1 VMRHDMALVLRMCKA
16 VLMAS
21 IGCWSTLVAFDNIT
35 DYGSNLQFVQHVLE
49 MDTTF
54 PGNSG
59 MWRAIDWVPLHH
71 FIYALIITAEMAVGV
86 LAGLSAARML
96 LARHRPDQFRQAKAL
111 GAGAL
116 TLGIVLW
123 LVGFEVIG
131 GEWFLM
137 WQSRAW
143 NAQEAAFRF
152 VVVLSLTLIFVC
164 QDE

>member
-1 VMRHDMALVLRMCKA
+1 MRWDMVFVLRISKA

-21 IGCWSTLVAFDNIT
+21 IGAWSTLVAFDNIT

-59 MWRAIDWVPLHH
+59 MWRAIGWAPLHH
-71 FIYALIITAEMAVGV
+71 FVYALIITAELAVGV
-86 LAGLSAARML
+86 LAALSAVGML
-96 LARHRPDQFRQAKAL
+96 LARHRPDSFRQAKAL
-111 GAGAL
+111 GVGAL
-116 TLGIVLW
+116 TLGIMLW

-143 NAQEAAFRF
+143 NAQDAAFRF
-152 VVVLSLTLIFVC
+152 VVVLGLVLIFVS